1 MNKKDYSKFST
12 FNKKQKNKKVEEPV
26 EIVPEVNIPNV
37 IEDPVEIVPEV
48 IEETPEVIQLKEGIV
63 NCNKLNVR
71 IEPKKDGDIL
81 SIINRN
87 DVVQILD
94 DSDKEFYK
102 VMISD
107 NKEGYCMKKFID
119 IK

>member
-1 MNKKDYSKFST
+1 MNKKDYSKIST
-12 FNKKQKNKKVEEPV
+12 FNKKQKNKKVEE
-26 EIVPEVNIPNV
+26 
-37 IEDPVEIVPEV
+37 PVEIVPEV

-71 IEPKKDGDIL
+71 IEPKKDSDIL
-81 SIINRN
+81 SIISQN

-94 DSDKEFYK
+94 DSDEEFYK

>member
-26 EIVPEVNIPNV
+26 EIVPDI

-48 IEETPEVIQLKEGIV
+48 IEETPKVVQLKEGIV